1 MSKISSYSDAGT
13 PTFNDKVIGTEIA
26 ATPANATKN
35 FTLAQLVVLF
45 NGGATPTP
53 ATASVGKGEIRVD
66 ENNIY
71 IYTGTAWKKAAITP
85 VV

>member
-45 NGGATPTP
+45 NGGATPTGATP
-53 ATASVGKGEIRVD
+53 AAGKGEIRVD
-66 ENNIY
+66 NTNLY
-71 IYTGTAWKKAAITP
+71 IYTGSAWKKVALSAL
-85 VV
+85 

>member
-1 MSKISSYSDAGT
+1 MSKISAYSDATT

-45 NGGATPTP
+45 NGGDAPPTTG
-53 ATASVGKGEIRVD
+53 TASIGKGEIKVS
-66 ENNIY
+66 ETHIY
-71 IYTGTAWKKAAITP
+71 IYTGTVWKRAAISTF
-85 VV
+85 

>member
-45 NGGATPTP
+45 NGGSAP
-53 ATASVGKGEIRVD
+53 ATTGASSVGKGEIKVD
-66 ENNIY
+66 ADYIY
-71 IYTGTAWKKAAITP
+71 IYNGTQWKRAAISAF
-85 VV
+85 